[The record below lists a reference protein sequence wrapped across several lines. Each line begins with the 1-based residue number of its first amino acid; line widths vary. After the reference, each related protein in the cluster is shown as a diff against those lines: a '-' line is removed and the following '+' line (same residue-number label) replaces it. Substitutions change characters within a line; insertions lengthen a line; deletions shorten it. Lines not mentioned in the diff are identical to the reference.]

1 MPAMTQDEL
10 DAFVKKSVDEAI
22 IAKSAEQEEKR
33 KGTIRAEFQ
42 ELYEKTAFDQELK
55 GVKQD
60 DIGTIA
66 KMAILTGCSNGN
78 ASKMEELSKAYWP
91 EDKMLQG
98 MVKKGMEAG
107 VPSSGGFTVPQV
119 LASRVIEPLYA
130 NTMLE
135 KIGVS
140 KVSLPNGNQRVPRM
154 DSSASIYW
162 LGEAQ
167 ALTQTQG
174 TFGDILLNLK
184 KAGAFV
190 EMSNDLNKYS
200 AVGMEAIVA
209 KDLKRR
215 FAIGLDTAWLY
226 GSGTAYTP
234 LGMSGIPG
242 VQSYGSSGTTLLQ
255 THPDDMVSLLESSNA
270 PMTNVRW
277 LMHPQM
283 KAWLK
288 SLKTATGS
296 WLFREEIVK
305 DNTLGNYP
313 IICSTSVSYT
323 DAGTDYAD
331 LWLGDFDDCLWGVGT
346 ELEMRMVRDTAFVSG
361 GVTYSTTQRDTSLVT
376 VLGSHDFS
384 ISRPATMVRGI
395 FAKP

>member
-1 MPAMTQDEL
+1 
-10 DAFVKKSVDEAI
+10 
-22 IAKSAEQEEKR
+22 
-33 KGTIRAEFQ
+33 
-42 ELYEKTAFDQELK
+42 
-55 GVKQD
+55 
-60 DIGTIA
+60 
-66 KMAILTGCSNGN
+66 
-78 ASKMEELSKAYWP
+78 
-91 EDKMLQG
+91 
-98 MVKKGMEAG
+98 
-107 VPSSGGFTVPQV
+107 
-119 LASRVIEPLYA
+119 
-130 NTMLE
+130 
-135 KIGVS
+135 
-140 KVSLPNGNQRVPRM
+140 
-154 DSSASIYW
+154 
-162 LGEAQ
+162 
-167 ALTQTQG
+167 
-174 TFGDILLNLK
+174 
-184 KAGAFV
+184 
-190 EMSNDLNKYS
+190 
-200 AVGMEAIVA
+200 
-209 KDLKRR
+209 
-215 FAIGLDTAWLY
+215 
-226 GSGTAYTP
+226 
-234 LGMSGIPG
+234 
-242 VQSYGSSGTTLLQ
+242 
-255 THPDDMVSLLESSNA
+255 MVSLLESANA